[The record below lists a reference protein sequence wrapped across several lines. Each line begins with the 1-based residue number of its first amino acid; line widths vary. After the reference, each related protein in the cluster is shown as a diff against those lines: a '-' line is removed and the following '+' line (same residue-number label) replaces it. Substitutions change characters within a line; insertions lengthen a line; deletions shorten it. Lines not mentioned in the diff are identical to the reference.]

1 MKTFAIHD
9 ARGRRAGAFALLL
22 TMLAGLVGL
31 GTSAPA
37 SAHSGGRAVVL
48 IRSLVVEPAGSGWQ
62 VAAVLTDN
70 DSGDPIRGPKV
81 TALVGVAANAKEVVM
96 NPDDGDVARFV
107 GALPAAKPGPLVLAL
122 KVRTS
127 PGSDPVAP
135 FDSQPF
141 TAQLVAGESVT
152 LVAGGGDDGSNLPL
166 IMGVAAAVLA
176 VALLYGLYS
185 VRRRTAA
192 PVRTK

>member
-1 MKTFAIHD
+1 MRHTKSM
-9 ARGRRAGAFALLL
+9 RRVGAFTMLL
-22 TMLAGLVGL
+22 TLLAGLLGL
-31 GTSAPA
+31 AASAPA

-48 IRSLVVEPAGSGWQ
+48 VRSLVVEPVGSGWQ

-81 TALVGVAANAKEVVM
+81 SVLVGETATAKEVTLK
-96 NPDDGDVARFV
+96 PDNTVARFV
-107 GALPAAKPGPLVLAL
+107 GALPAAKPGPLTLEL
-122 KVRTS
+122 KVRSS

-135 FDSQPF
+135 FNEQY
-141 TAQLVAGESVT
+141 TAQLVAGQTTT
-152 LVAGGGDDGSNLPL
+152 LVAGGADDGGSNPPL

-185 VRRRTAA
+185 MRRRTPA
-192 PVRTK
+192 PVRTE